1 MIEKSKHGSE
11 AMKKLFNKELVLT
24 REDNEDFENSVKCS
38 ICDSD
43 YVDDE
48 VKVRDHCHITEKY
61 RSSALRDCNNNV
73 KLNHKIPAVLQKV
86 MIPVLLCKFQVNSI
100 LK

>member
-48 VKVRDHCHITEKY
+48 VKVRDHCHITEKC

-86 MIPVLLCKFQVNSI
+86 MITVLLCKFQVNSI